1 MRRVL
6 AMAAAAAVVIA
17 AIGIYLLLGRDDD
30 GLPVAGQ
37 DGSTTTTTA
46 TTQGATSG
54 GETPSPSAAD
64 DEASVAAQ
72 TSEPSSGDPAVDE
85 TPEAQQQAL
94 AQPGEPDVSGAP
106 DVADGIRPPSFD
118 VVRVE
123 KTGEAVIAGQAPPG
137 SDVTI
142 LDNSQAL
149 GTLVPEPTGAW
160 VFIPDRPLAPGT
172 HDLSLIARL
181 DDGRELRS
189 EESVVILVPEPEV
202 AVAAVTGQS
211 DDGGG
216 TSSASQQDEALVVV
230 VPGAKGEASTVLQ
243 QPGPAEGEGIGD
255 GELVLRSIDYDDA
268 GNAVISGSGPV
279 GARVIAYLDGRL
291 IGAATIDES
300 GQWTVHP
307 RDPIAP
313 GLHRLRIDQLG
324 ADGGVVARVE
334 SPFSRA
340 DQADTDLSLREGSVV
355 VQPGNSLWRIARR
368 VYGEGVRYS
377 VIYEAN
383 LGQIR
388 DPDLIY
394 PGQIFALPEQQE

>member
-1 MRRVL
+1 MKRVFVV
-6 AMAAAAAVVIA
+6 AAAIAVVVA
-17 AIGIYLLLGRDDD
+17 AIGAFLLLGRDDD
-30 GLPVAGQ
+30 GLPVAGP
-37 DGSTTTTTA
+37 DDTTTTTTA
-46 TTQGATSG
+46 VTQDATSG
-54 GETPSPSAAD
+54 EETPSPSAPTDVAED
-64 DEASVAAQ
+64 DASATEQ
-72 TSEPSSGDPAVDE
+72 TSEPSSGEPAVDE
-85 TPEAQQQAL
+85 ALEAQQQAL
-94 AQPGEPDVSGAP
+94 VQPDVS
-106 DVADGIRPPSFD
+106 DGIRPPSFD

-142 LDNSQAL
+142 LDNSQSL

-172 HDLSLIARL
+172 HDLSLVARL

-189 EESVVILVPEPEV
+189 EQSVVILVPEPEV
-202 AVAAVTGQS
+202 AVAAATGQPS
-211 DDGGG
+211 DGGG
-216 TSSASQQDEALVVV
+216 TPSASQQGEALVVL
-230 VPGAKGEASTVLQ
+230 VPSAEGEASTVLQ
-243 QPGPAEGEGIGD
+243 QPEPAEGEGIGD
-255 GELVLRSIDYDDA
+255 GDLVLLSIDYDDA

-279 GARVIAYLDGRL
+279 GARVLAYLDDRL
-291 IGAATIDES
+291 IGAATIDQG
-300 GQWTVHP
+300 GQWTIHP

-324 ADGGVVARVE
+324 QDGGVVARVE

-340 DQADTDLSLREGSVV
+340 AQADTGLSLRDGSVV

-394 PGQIFALPEQQE
+394 PGQVFALPESQE